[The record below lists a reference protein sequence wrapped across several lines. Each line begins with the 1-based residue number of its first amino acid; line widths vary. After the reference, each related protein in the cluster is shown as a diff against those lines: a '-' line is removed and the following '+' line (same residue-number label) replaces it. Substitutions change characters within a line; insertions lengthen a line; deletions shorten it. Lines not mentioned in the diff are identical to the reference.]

1 MTNLYVRQDLLA
13 QKEWKY
19 LGALCEK
26 SKSAGSG
33 VLRPYRHKRGITG
46 ALEETAGIVTILLLA
61 ELLKDC
67 AGELNFELYANL
79 PCIMSIKNACKA
91 AFQGWS

>member
-1 MTNLYVRQDLLA
+1 MKNRSPPGRGFCAHIDT
-13 QKEWKY
+13 
-19 LGALCEK
+19 
-26 SKSAGSG
+26 
-33 VLRPYRHKRGITG
+33 KRGIIG